1 MKNAANIPFETLKS
15 CFKILKLSI
24 SAANHGNPNSITDV
38 GVAVESLKAAAKGA
52 ALNIIINAK
61 SLSKSK
67 EKSFL
72 DKIDYYMN

>member
-1 MKNAANIPFETLKS
+1 MP
-15 CFKILKLSI
+15 
-24 SAANHGNPNSITDV
+24 
-38 GVAVESLKAAAKGA
+38 SLKAAAKGA

-72 DKIDYYMN
+72 DKIDYYMNEVNDYAIKIEKNVNNKLND